1 MKKIVSVILFYSLV
15 VPLHADQATAMKS
28 GCMGCHQPAA
38 KVIGPS
44 FKDIAAKHKGG
55 DVDALVKI
63 VKAGKPVGQLS
74 WGGNVPM
81 PPSQAPEAD
90 VRKVI
95 EWMLTH

>member
-1 MKKIVSVILFYSLV
+1 MKKIILLSLLLAAPV
-15 VPLHADQATAMKS
+15 LADQMTATKS

-55 DVDALVKI
+55 DVEALVKI
-63 VKAGKPVGQLS
+63 VKAGKPVDQLTY
-74 WGGNVPM
+74 GGSVPM

>member
-1 MKKIVSVILFYSLV
+1 MKKSIPGVILFMLMIPV
-15 VPLHADQATAMKS
+15 QADQATAMKS

-55 DVDALVKI
+55 DVEALVQI
-63 VKAGKPVGQLS
+63 VKAGKPVDQLS
-74 WGGNVPM
+74 WGGSVPM
-81 PPSQAPEAD
+81 PPSQASEAD